1 MNERVYAGFWR
12 RYLAMVIDGLFIF
25 VLSAMALLGLY
36 KFYGVAPG
44 DLSADTQQMVAT
56 SAQAILGFVYQVGM
70 LVLSGATFGKRAL
83 GVKVIDR
90 ATGGPLT
97 LRQAAGRTLAT
108 YLSLLTFLVGYLM
121 ALFDSE
127 KRTLHDRL
135 AGTVVIRT

>member
-1 MNERVYAGFWR
+1 VNERVYAGFWR